1 VKDFTGPAFH
11 ESKIEIPLPGYNVY
25 LKKSRYFVK
34 NPDILM
40 KNYLIGILALPLLIL
55 IAANDLTGQPW
66 EFIKEKDGIRI
77 YTRKEAN
84 SSLKSY
90 KGEAYLHT
98 KLEKVYEL
106 IGNPKNVDWW
116 ADDISEIKILL
127 YEKGKH
133 VQYYLVY
140 DVSWPITDRDL
151 AVDAF
156 ITTDPVTGIRTVEA
170 KPLPNVIPERTDRIR
185 IKKYWQ
191 KWTITPQADGTI
203 HIVLEGFVDPGGS
216 IPAWL
221 YNMVI
226 TETPMKVIK
235 SVKTHTE

>member
-1 VKDFTGPAFH
+1 
-11 ESKIEIPLPGYNVY
+11 
-25 LKKSRYFVK
+25 
-34 NPDILM
+34 M
-40 KNYLIGILALPLLIL
+40 KNYLIVILVFPIFLFIVAK
-55 IAANDLTGQPW
+55 DLCGQTW
-66 EFIKEKDGIRI
+66 EFIKEKDGIKI

-90 KGEAYLHT
+90 KGEAYLHA
-98 KLEKVYEL
+98 KIEKVYEL

-156 ITTDPVTGIRTVEA
+156 ITTDPLTGVRIVEA
-170 KPLPNVIPERTDRIR
+170 KPLPNVVPERTDRIR
-185 IKKYWQ
+185 IRKYWQ
-191 KWTITPQADGTI
+191 NWTITPMPDGTI
-203 HIVLEGFVDPGGS
+203 HIVLEGFVKYWQNWTITPMPDGTIHVVLEGFVDPGGS

>member
-1 VKDFTGPAFH
+1 M
-11 ESKIEIPLPGYNVY
+11 
-25 LKKSRYFVK
+25 
-34 NPDILM
+34 M
-40 KNYLIGILALPLLIL
+40 KNYLIIILVFPLFLFITVK
-55 IAANDLTGQPW
+55 DLCGQSW

-77 YTRKEAN
+77 YTRKDAN
-84 SSLKSY
+84 SAIKSY
-90 KGEAYLHT
+90 KGEADLHT
-98 KLEKVYEL
+98 KIEKVYEL

-140 DVSWPITDRDL
+140 DVPWPITDRDL
-151 AVDAF
+151 VVDAI
-156 ITTDPVTGIRTVEA
+156 ITTDPITGVRIVEA
-170 KPLPNVIPERTDRIR
+170 RPLSNVIPERTDRIR

-191 KWTITPQADGTI
+191 TWTITPKPDGTI
-203 HIVLEGFVDPGGS
+203 HVILEGFVDPGGS

-226 TETPMKVIK
+226 TETPWKVIK

>member
-1 VKDFTGPAFH
+1 
-11 ESKIEIPLPGYNVY
+11 
-25 LKKSRYFVK
+25 
-34 NPDILM
+34 
-40 KNYLIGILALPLLIL
+40 
-55 IAANDLTGQPW
+55 
-66 EFIKEKDGIRI
+66 
-77 YTRKEAN
+77 
-84 SSLKSY
+84 
-90 KGEAYLHT
+90 
-98 KLEKVYEL
+98 L

-156 ITTDPVTGIRTVEA
+156 ITTDPVTGVRTVEA
-170 KPLPNVIPERTDRIR
+170 KPLPNVVPERTDRIR

-191 KWTITPQADGTI
+191 NWTITPKPDGTI

>member
-1 VKDFTGPAFH
+1 MTNH
-11 ESKIEIPLPGYNVY
+11 
-25 LKKSRYFVK
+25 YFR
-34 NPDILM
+34 ILF
-40 KNYLIGILALPLLIL
+40 LSVFLFFSGR
-55 IAANDLTGQPW
+55 DVCGQPW

-156 ITTDPVTGIRTVEA
+156 ITTDPVTGVRIVEA
-170 KPLPNVIPERTDRIR
+170 RPLANVVPERKDRVR

-191 KWTITPQADGTI
+191 NWTITPMPDGTI
-203 HIVLEGFVDPGGS
+203 HVVLEGFVDPEGS

-226 TETPMKVIK
+226 TDTPLKVIT